1 MAITSASIRD
11 EAYNSAGEAEAGS
24 DQPGA
29 FKLLSRLIDRP
40 VIMLGLYLMVGMALT
55 FYVSWQHKIELE
67 HSSAIRAAAA
77 YSEAITSIRGFYSR
91 QIFPRAIEA
100 GAAVSH
106 EYQNKKGTVP
116 FPATMSI
123 DMGLSLS
130 RKGDGTSY
138 RLYSAYPFPWR
149 PERTIDKFEERAM
162 ARLIANPETPV
173 IRFDRT
179 DNGKVLRYAT
189 AVVMGKGCI
198 GCHNTLNN
206 SPKTDWRAGDVRGVQ
221 QVTVPL
227 PDNRNF
233 AFMEMALTAF
243 IAGLA
248 VLLMWAMTTRLQS
261 SLRMTRELAAISDR
275 RNSELVVAKSEAE
288 KANAAKT
295 RFLAT
300 MSHELRTPL
309 NSIIGFSDVL
319 RNADKNQ
326 QIRENVVEYATD
338 IQTSGTHLLDLIN
351 EILDMSKIEAGMFE
365 IEEETVNL
373 QETVDT
379 CVRLLSQR
387 AEAGSITLENRLP
400 ADLPPILGDRKAMR
414 QILLNL
420 LSNAVKFTDAGGCVT
435 IDGGR
440 DGQGIAVTVTDTG
453 VGIPASQI
461 GEIFEPFTQADNS
474 AARRH
479 EGTGLGLPIT
489 KALVELH
496 GGRLILD
503 STVGVGT
510 KVTIQLPANRFID

>member
-1 MAITSASIRD
+1 MA
-11 EAYNSAGEAEAGS
+11 ES
-24 DQPGA
+24 DQSRGL
-29 FKLLSRLIDRP
+29 KILSLLIDRP
-40 VIMLGLYLMVGMALT
+40 VVMLGLYLMVGLALT

-67 HSSAIRAAAA
+67 HSSAIRAATA

-91 QIFPRAIEA
+91 QIFPRAVEA

-106 EYQNKKGTVP
+106 EYRDMRATVP

-123 DMGLSLS
+123 DLGLSLTK
-130 RKGDGTSY
+130 KGEGTVY
-138 RLYSAYPFPWR
+138 RIYSPYPFPWR
-149 PERTIDKFEERAM
+149 AGRTIDKFEQQAM
-162 ARLIANPETPV
+162 ARLTADPKTPV

-198 GCHNTLNN
+198 GCHNVLKD
-206 SPKTDWRAGDVRGVQ
+206 SPKTNWRIGDVRGVQ
-221 QVTVPL
+221 QVTIPL

-233 AFMEMALTAF
+233 AFKEMAFTAF

-248 VLLMWAMTTRLQS
+248 LVLMWAMTTRLQN
-261 SLRMTRELAAISDR
+261 SLRLTRELAVISDR

-309 NSIIGFSDVL
+309 NSIIGFSDIL
-319 RNADKNQ
+319 RNADKNP

-365 IEEETVNL
+365 TEEETVNL
-373 QETVDT
+373 QETIDT

-387 AEAGSITLENRLP
+387 AESDSIILENKAP
-400 ADLPPILGDRKAMR
+400 AILPPLLGDRKAMR

-420 LSNAVKFTDAGGCVT
+420 LSNAVKFTEPGGRVT
-435 IDGGR
+435 IDGGE
-440 DGQGIAVTVTDTG
+440 DESGIWMTVTDTG
-453 VGIPASQI
+453 VGIPATQI
-461 GEIFEPFTQADNS
+461 DEIFKPFTQADNS
-474 AARRH
+474 TARHH

-496 GGRLILD
+496 GGRLLLD
-503 STVGVGT
+503 STVDVGT
-510 KVTIQLPANRFID
+510 KVTIQLPASRIIR

>member
-1 MAITSASIRD
+1 MASTSASLRD
-11 EAYNSAGEAEAGS
+11 EPYTSAGRAEGAG
-24 DQPGA
+24 DQSCGI
-29 FKLLSRLIDRP
+29 KLVSRLIDRP
-40 VIMLGLYLMVGMALT
+40 VIMLGFYLMVGMALT

-77 YSEAITSIRGFYSR
+77 YSEAITSIRSFYSR
-91 QIFPRAIEA
+91 RIFPRAIEA
-100 GAAVSH
+100 GAAASH
-106 EYQNKKGTVP
+106 EYRDKKGTVP
-116 FPATMSI
+116 FPTTLSI
-123 DMGLSLS
+123 DMGLSLTG
-130 RKGDGTSY
+130 KVDGTSY
-138 RLYSAYPFPWR
+138 RIYSAYPFPWR
-149 PERTIDKFEERAM
+149 EGRKIDQFEERAL
-162 ARLIANPETPV
+162 ARLTADPKTPV

-179 DNGKVLRYAT
+179 ENGKILRYAT
-189 AVVMGKGCI
+189 AVVMGKGCV
-198 GCHNTLNN
+198 GCHNTPGD
-206 SPKTDWRAGDVRGVQ
+206 SPKTDWRAGEVRGVQ

-248 VLLMWAMTTRLQS
+248 VILMWAMTTRLQN

-275 RNSELVVAKSEAE
+275 RNAELVVAKSEAE
-288 KANAAKT
+288 RANAAKT

-365 IEEETVNL
+365 IEDETVSL

-387 AEAGSITLENRLP
+387 AETGSIDLENRLP
-400 ADLPPILGDRKAMR
+400 ADLPPIRGDRKAMR

-420 LSNAVKFTDAGGCVT
+420 LSNAVKFTEPGGRVT
-435 IDGGR
+435 IDGDG
-440 DGQGIAVTVTDTG
+440 DGQGICITVTDTG
-453 VGIPASQI
+453 LGIPDSQI

-496 GGRLILD
+496 GGSLILD
-503 STVGVGT
+503 SAVGVGT
-510 KVTIQLPANRFID
+510 TVKVLIPKSRIMG

>member
-1 MAITSASIRD
+1 MAITSASLRD
-11 EAYNSAGEAEAGS
+11 ETYNPAGSSEVGS
-24 DQPGA
+24 DQSRGL
-29 FKLLSRLIDRP
+29 KILSLLIDRP

-67 HSSAIRAAAA
+67 HSSAIRAATA

-91 QIFPRAIEA
+91 QIFPRAVEA

-106 EYQNKKGTVP
+106 EYRDMKGTVP

-123 DMGLSLS
+123 DLGLSLTQQ
-130 RKGDGTSY
+130 GEGTVY
-138 RLYSAYPFPWR
+138 RIYSDYPFPWR
-149 PERTIDKFEERAM
+149 AERTIDAFEKQAM
-162 ARLIANPETPV
+162 ARLIADPKTPV
-173 IRFDRT
+173 TRFDRT

-198 GCHNTLNN
+198 SCHNALKD
-206 SPKTDWRAGDVRGVQ
+206 SPRTDWRIGDVRGVQ
-221 QVTVPL
+221 QVTVRL

-248 VLLMWAMTTRLQS
+248 LLLMWAMTTRLQN
-261 SLRMTRELAAISDR
+261 SLRLTRDLAAISDR
-275 RNSELVVAKSEAE
+275 RNSELVVAKGEAE

-319 RNADKNQ
+319 KNADKNP
-326 QIRENVVEYATD
+326 QIRDSVVEYATD

-365 IEEETVNL
+365 IEEETISL
-373 QETVDT
+373 QETIDT

-387 AEAGSITLENRLP
+387 AETESVTLDNKAP
-400 ADLPPILGDRKAMR
+400 DTLPPLLGDRKAMR

-420 LSNAVKFTDAGGCVT
+420 LSNAVKFTEAGGRVT
-435 IDGGR
+435 IDGGKNEK
-440 DGQGIAVTVTDTG
+440 GVWLTVADTG
-453 VGIPASQI
+453 VGIPDAQI
-461 GEIFEPFTQADNS
+461 GEIFKPFTQADNS
-474 AARRH
+474 TARHH

-496 GGRLILD
+496 GGRLTLD
-503 STVGVGT
+503 STVDVGT
-510 KVTIQLPANRFID
+510 TVTVQLPASQII